1 MKVKS
6 CFILFF
12 LFVIIVLQSSFVSVK
27 PRELAKLMK
36 QMLAYIQQEKKQI
49 ENNQTALPFPT
60 NLQKVSK
67 AKITAGKKLAN
78 EHEKYV
84 SDFFQKLNVYYS
96 AKDSSERVVSFNL
109 MVRSC
114 VNCHK
119 QECPGPIQV
128 IEKRLFKE

>member
-6 CFILFF
+6 SFILF
-12 LFVIIVLQSSFVSVK
+12 LVFVVTISQSSFVTDK
-27 PRELAKLMK
+27 PSELAKLMK

-49 ENNQTALPFPT
+49 GNNQTALPFPT

-67 AKITAGKKLAN
+67 AKITAGKKLVN

-84 SDFFQKLNVYYS
+84 RDFFQKLDVYNS
-96 AKDSSERVVSFNL
+96 TNDSSERVVSFNL
-109 MVRSC
+109 MVSSC
-114 VNCHK
+114 VTCHK

-128 IEKRLFKE
+128 IEKSLF